1 MLNFLTALW
10 QGAPQYANLLESL
23 RSHANFWKYLA
34 NAITSTAS
42 SENPLFESLKGK
54 DALNLAYSFRCQSA
68 ILGIMA
74 YEIFLQKK
82 LLHAE
87 SLLKN
92 TAESKDKEQN
102 ATKTEKSKATDF
114 HDLKG
119 VWSSWFKDSVLEK
132 LIKTYTSCAHNSDV
146 YDGAKVSSI

>member
-1 MLNFLTALW
+1 MTALW

-23 RSHANFWKYLA
+23 RSHVNFWKHLA
-34 NAITSTAS
+34 NAITKTAS
-42 SENPLFESLKGK
+42 SEYPIFESLKGK
-54 DALNLAYSFRCQSA
+54 AALNLAYSFRCQSA

-74 YEIFLQKK
+74 YELFLQKK

-87 SLLKN
+87 SLVKN

-132 LIKTYTSCAHNSDV
+132 LIKTYTSCRHNNDV
-146 YDGAKVSSI
+146 YDGAKVSLI